1 LSPIGTV
8 GSAVL
13 AWRLD
18 KEIYAPSWDS
28 GYGAWLEGGRWNKQ
42 SQHVVYASLDP
53 ATTILEKA
61 VHTGFD
67 HLDTVPHIVTK
78 FLIEDFTMIEI
89 VEPSQISNPNWL
101 RPGTPNSAQQAFLAA
116 RLTSLAKPF
125 VLVPSVISPESWNV
139 LFDPSVAKGKYRV
152 MDQTRFAL
160 DQRLSP

>member
-1 LSPIGTV
+1 MEHGSKAAAGT
-8 GSAVL
+8 SNHSTSFMP
-13 AWRLD
+13 AWTRRPRSSKKLC
-18 KEIYAPSWDS
+18 I
-28 GYGAWLEGGRWNKQ
+28 
-42 SQHVVYASLDP
+42 
-53 ATTILEKA
+53 
-61 VHTGFD
+61 
-67 HLDTVPHIVTK
+67 PHIVTK